1 MTKPKDP
8 TVEAANKETAARLF
22 TEEQL
27 SIAAV
32 GRRLGIS
39 DYKAKK
45 LKPVDGEA
53 DPEEAAPGEKEL
65 MVWPI
70 ALEVPCE
77 DLDKMIGTV
86 LPEEILE
93 AVMELEPEDK
103 AQIFTIVLQ
112 KRLEKLISEPS
123 EATPKGQ
130 S

>member
-22 TEEQL
+22 TEEHL
-27 SIAAV
+27 SISEVA
-32 GRRLGIS
+32 RRLGIS
-39 DYKAKK
+39 PYKAKK
-45 LKPVDGEA
+45 LMPVDGEA
-53 DPEEAAPGEKEL
+53 DPEEAAPGEEEP

-70 ALEVPCE
+70 ALEVPCG
-77 DLDKMIGTV
+77 DLDKAIATV

-93 AVMELEPEDK
+93 AVMELQPEDK

-112 KRLEKLISEPS
+112 NRLKKLISEPS